1 VLLLSVVTLFLKLQL
16 LLFSTFQSSLI
27 KLLIIRQGSSTLF
40 FLAPILRS
48 LFSKLEAVVLIQFVV
63 SLFGIAFIY
72 RIVSLVEKLEV
83 VSRSKLNSFFC
94 FLQLPLYFYLYFKEL
109 YVVIL
114 IYIGILA
121 LTLME
126 YDKIIHYFKEK
137 TFEKLHLNLLDRLIL
152 LLKAGK
158 SAPTSSKIV
167 FAELNRFEKV
177 TFLKFSHMFEI
188 NNEQNMQMNVI
199 EQSYFEELSHI
210 LRSSSG
216 VVEQLKSLREGLR
229 LQKNLRHR
237 SVQALQQTR
246 AQALVCLFIYA
257 VFVFLSLKYLDLELF
272 SATTFISVLLFF
284 AGEMLIFR
292 LGGRIK
298 WKT

>member
-1 VLLLSVVTLFLKLQL
+1 
-16 LLFSTFQSSLI
+16 
-27 KLLIIRQGSSTLF
+27 
-40 FLAPILRS
+40 
-48 LFSKLEAVVLIQFVV
+48 LEAVVLIQFVV